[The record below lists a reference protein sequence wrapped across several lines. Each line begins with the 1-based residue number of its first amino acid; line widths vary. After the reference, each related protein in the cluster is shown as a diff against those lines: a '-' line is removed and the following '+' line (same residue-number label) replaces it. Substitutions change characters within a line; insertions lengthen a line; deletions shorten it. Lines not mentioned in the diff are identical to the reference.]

1 MNGLLARRRGSE
13 DGIALPMTLIILTL
27 LTALTVAF
35 LAFSSS
41 EPAIA
46 MNQMTNAQ
54 ARAIAESGIERALW
68 ALTKGDSSPGAAGSI
83 DDPLP
88 APVPAPYN
96 GSAYVAVGVGEF
108 TVTVGPS
115 PTGAVNERTITAVGF
130 VPDHV
135 NPVAIKK
142 IQTTVTRVK
151 FLDPPCAVCAGGE
164 QPAGSTT
171 EIQVGG
177 SASITANTANG
188 AAYCAGVTPTAAA
201 YSQGTIGTNGNP
213 NITGPSGGSA
223 LAEHQPTHNFSDFQ
237 FTDSDMAVLKS
248 LAKANGTYYQGSQ
261 TWTSPPPGGIIFVDT
276 PSGNVLTNSSPSS
289 DLITVDVHG
298 NWNSGWN
305 GWLVVAGSIHVSG
318 NITMNGLLYAQNDVT
333 LHGAGGGS
341 ITGAVISTNRVDTN
355 STNVDTDDIGNAP
368 ISYNCPSVRNGGGT
382 IPQNW
387 FVKPGTYKEV
397 AGS

>member
-1 MNGLLARRRGSE
+1 MNGLLARRHGSE

-46 MNQMTNAQ
+46 MNQMSNAQ

-68 ALTKGDSSPGAAGSI
+68 ALTKGDATPGAVGSI
-83 DDPLP
+83 ADPLP
-88 APVPAPYN
+88 VTVPAPYD

-108 TVTVGPS
+108 TVTVAAG
-115 PTGAVNERTITAVGF
+115 GAVNERTITAVGF

-142 IQTTVTRVK
+142 IQTTVTKVK

-164 QPAGSTT
+164 QPPGASTQ
-171 EIQVGG
+171 IQVGG
-177 SASITANTANG
+177 SASITANVAGG
-188 AAYCAGVTPTAAA
+188 AQYCAGVTPTSAA
-201 YSQGTIGTNGNP
+201 YSQGAINTNGHP
-213 NITGPSGGSA
+213 TLTGPTGASDGIA
-223 LAEHQPTHNFSDFQ
+223 QNQPNSNFTNFL

-248 LAKANGTYYQGSQ
+248 LAKANGTYYQGNQ

-276 PSGNVLTNSSPSS
+276 PSGNVLNNSSPSS
-289 DLITVDVHG
+289 DLITVDIHG
-298 NWNSGWN
+298 NWSSGWN
-305 GWLVVAGSIHVSG
+305 GWLVVAGSIQVSG
-318 NITMNGLLYAQNDVT
+318 NVTMNGLLYAQNDVT

-341 ITGAVISTNRVDTN
+341 ITGAVISTNRVDST
-355 STNVDTDDIGNAP
+355 STNVDTQDIGNAP
-368 ISYNCPSVRNGGGT
+368 IRYNCPSVRNGGGT

-397 AGS
+397 SGS

>member
-13 DGIALPMTLIILTL
+13 DGIALPMTLIIMCL

-46 MNQMTNAQ
+46 MNQMNNAQ

-68 ALTKGDSSPGAAGSI
+68 ALTKGSLAPGTLGSLP
-83 DDPLP
+83 DPLP
-88 APVPAPYN
+88 ALVPAPYD
-96 GSAYVAVGVGEF
+96 GSQYVAMGVGGF
-108 TVTVGPS
+108 IVTVAAG
-115 PTGAVNERTITAVGF
+115 GAVNERTITAVGY
-130 VPDHV
+130 VPDNV

-142 IQTTVTRVK
+142 IQTTVTKVK

-164 QPAGSTT
+164 QPPGMTT
-171 EIQVGG
+171 QIQVGG
-177 SASITANTANG
+177 SASITANTASG
-188 AAYCAGVTPTAAA
+188 AQYCAGITPTSAT
-201 YSQGTIGTNGNP
+201 YSQGAINTNGHP
-213 NITGPSGGSA
+213 TITGPTGASDGIA
-223 LAEHQPTHNFSDFQ
+223 QNQPNSNFARFL
-237 FTDSDMAVLKS
+237 FTDSDMAILKS
-248 LAKANGTYYQGSQ
+248 LAKANGTYYQGNQ

-276 PSGNVLTNSSPSS
+276 PSGNVLTSSSPSS
-289 DLITVDVHG
+289 DLITVDIHG
-298 NWNSGWN
+298 NWGAGWN
-305 GWLVVAGSIHVSG
+305 GWLVVAGSIQVSG

-341 ITGAVISTNRVDTN
+341 ITGAVISTNRVDSA
-355 STNVDTDDIGNAP
+355 STNVDTQDIGNAP
-368 ISYNCPSVRNGGGT
+368 IRYNCPSVRNGGGT

-397 AGS
+397 PGS